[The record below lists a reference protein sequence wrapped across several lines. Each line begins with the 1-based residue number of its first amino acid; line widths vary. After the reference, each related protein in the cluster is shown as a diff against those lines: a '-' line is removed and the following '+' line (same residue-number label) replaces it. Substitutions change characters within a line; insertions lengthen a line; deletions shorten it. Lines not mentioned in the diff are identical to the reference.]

1 MLCVD
6 PPMFCEM
13 FRKEVKRLERTE
25 KAKNIT
31 LADIE
36 RIRKRFAD
44 LDSDVGTLGLG
55 LIEELKFSLKTL
67 KKLKVNINKNGVVV
81 KMDQGKYEI
90 DRTNPALTTYNTLI
104 KNYQSLSKQI
114 YDMLAE
120 LDPIDEDDFDSDDL

>member
-1 MLCVD
+1 M
-6 PPMFCEM
+6 
-13 FRKEVKRLERTE
+13 ERTE